1 MLKKLW
7 EDIQTIHD
15 GFNFSEIIEDLM
27 IISRD
32 NYYLLHYEPD
42 NKDCFRIRIE
52 KDYNLVRLWS
62 GDIPYDSTNYKIYVE
77 LVELNQPFTQFYTS
91 ENSMIELTYKIIT
104 PFLREIKLKE
114 IGV

>member
-15 GFNFSEIIEDLM
+15 GFNFSGIIEDLM
-27 IISRD
+27 IISQD
-32 NYYLLHYEPD
+32 NYYLLHYD
-42 NKDCFRIRIE
+42 KDCVRIRIE
-52 KDYNLVRLWS
+52 KDYNLVRLWG
-62 GDIPYDSTNYKIYVE
+62 GDIPYDSTNYKINVE
-77 LVELNQPFTQFYTS
+77 VSSLNQHIQFYTS

>member
-52 KDYNLVRLWS
+52 KDYNLVR
-62 GDIPYDSTNYKIYVE
+62 I
-77 LVELNQPFTQFYTS
+77 QH
-91 ENSMIELTYKIIT
+91 
-104 PFLREIKLKE
+104 R
-114 IGV
+114 